1 MTEESSL
8 SGRVQRYARV
18 GAAAGRLATR
28 VAGSRFLGLS
38 LDRDAHAAELR
49 TALGGLKGPVMKLAQ
64 ILATV
69 PDVLPPEYAGELVH
83 LQADAPSM
91 GRAFVKRRMATELGP
106 DWIDRFEEFDHQA
119 AYAASLGQVH
129 KARDPQGRALACKL
143 QYPDMESTVE
153 ADLHQLK
160 LIFAIYRRYDNAIN
174 PDGIHGE
181 LSERLHEEL
190 DYVREAQNIDLYRL
204 MLADQ
209 DAIHV
214 PEPVTDLSTGR
225 LLTMTWLDGQR
236 LLDYVDE
243 HPDNRNQVALNMF
256 RAWYTPFY
264 RYGVIHGDPHPGN
277 YTVREDG
284 ALNLLDFG
292 CIRVF
297 KPHFISGVID
307 LYHALRDDD
316 TDLAVHAYES
326 WGFETPGR
334 EMLEVLNKW
343 ARYLYTPLLED
354 KVRRIQDT
362 DNAYY
367 GAAVAAEVH
376 RELRRLGGIAPPKEF
391 VLVDRAAIGLG
402 SVFMRINA
410 EVNWH
415 RLFHELI
422 DGFDAKVLVKRQKK
436 ALKTVGLE
444 GV

>member
-1 MTEESSL
+1 MSDPRLPASYLQPGSSSFSDFLAQQAPDLLPGRRSVPQGNAADLAPHGTTIVAVAFPGGVLLAGDRRATMGNIIASRDIEKVFPTDEFSAAGIAGTAGLAVEMVRLFQTELEHYEKIEGTTLSL
-8 SGRVQRYARV
+8 DGKANRLSALIRGNLGMAMQGLAVVPLFV
-18 GAAAGRLATR
+18 GYDLDHAAGRIFSYDVTGGRYEETGCPVFEDPARAVR
-28 VAGSRFLGLS
+28 VV
-38 LDRDAHAAELR
+38 DA
-49 TALGGLKGPVMKLAQ
+49 
-64 ILATV
+64 
-69 PDVLPPEYAGELVH
+69 
-83 LQADAPSM
+83 
-91 GRAFVKRRMATELGP
+91 
-106 DWIDRFEEFDHQA
+106 
-119 AYAASLGQVH
+119 
-129 KARDPQGRALACKL
+129 
-143 QYPDMESTVE
+143 
-153 ADLHQLK
+153 
-160 LIFAIYRRYDNAIN
+160 
-174 PDGIHGE
+174 
-181 LSERLHEEL
+181 
-190 DYVREAQNIDLYRL
+190 
-204 MLADQ
+204 
-209 DAIHV
+209 
-214 PEPVTDLSTGR
+214 LSTKR
-225 LLTMTWLDGQR
+225 LLTTNWLDGTPMAEFAETATGGRQA
-236 LLDYVDE
+236 
-243 HPDNRNQVALNMF
+243 VAVNMF
-256 RAWYTPFY
+256 RAWYVPLYF
-264 RYGVIHGDPHPGN
+264 YGVIHGDPHPGN

-334 EMLEVLNKW
+334 EMLEALNKW